1 MKNSKR
7 ILGDVLSN
15 WLRYLVAAV
24 VSFMLVPRM
33 TGAFGAERYGLWTL
47 ASSLLGFLLIL
58 DGGFGTGVVKW
69 TAEARKPEDMQRR
82 DELLST
88 ALLVHYLAAAVGCA
102 LLFILAA
109 VYGRLFSIPGDL
121 VSAGR
126 VVFLLLGFRAVVVGI
141 PGGFFRGLVFG
152 SGKLLYV
159 NAIQIASS
167 LVYGFLCF
175 RFLDSGISL
184 SGLAAI
190 GLGTTLAE
198 NIAYVLLSRIIA
210 PEIRISLKKASRARF
225 REAFSFSGASFAVQI
240 SGVILMQSDVVLLKL
255 FAPLAAVAKYGVA
268 QRAAEYAFML
278 VKQVVNALTPP
289 IARLDTEAEPEKA
302 RFFLIN
308 ASKYSGGFAAI
319 FAVAMII
326 LGAPALSAWAGPE
339 YGDAAPILA
348 ILMVSFV
355 IIAVQMPC
363 AAVLSLK
370 GDHVYAAKAMV
381 ASTLLNIA
389 ASVVLVIALGPGGL
403 LGPDSPYGPL
413 GVALGTLIAASSVD
427 GFAIPL
433 RSFRRYGIRK
443 MNLLSRV
450 WFPILVPSLVE
461 GLVIA
466 LIAGI
471 FHPETLGSVFLAG
484 FAGALGFI
492 VAFWIFSLDSS
503 ERDLFTV
510 FLRKKGRKS

>member
-7 ILGDVLSN
+7 ILGDVLTN

-33 TGAFGAERYGLWTL
+33 SAAYGVDRYGLWTL

-88 ALLVHYLAAAVGCA
+88 ALLVHYVAAGVGCA
-102 LLFILAA
+102 LLFGLAA
-109 VYGRLFSIPGDL
+109 VYGRLFSLPSDM
-121 VSAGR
+121 VSQGR
-126 VVFLLLGFRAVVVGI
+126 IVFLLLGFRAVVVGI

-152 SGKLLYV
+152 VGRLFYV
-159 NAIQIASS
+159 NMIQIASS

-184 SGLAAI
+184 SGLAVI
-190 GLGTTLAE
+190 GLATSLAE
-198 NIAYVLLSRIIA
+198 NLAYVVVARITA
-210 PEIRISLKKASRARF
+210 PDIRISLRKASKSRF

-240 SGVILMQSDVVLLKL
+240 AGVILMQSDVVLLKL

-268 QRAAEYAFML
+268 QRAAEYAFVL

-289 IARLDTEAEPEKA
+289 IARLDMAAEPEKA

-308 ASKYSGGFAAI
+308 APKYAGGFAAI
-319 FAVAMII
+319 FAVAMTI
-326 LGAPALSAWAGPE
+326 LGVPALSAWAGPE
-339 YGDAAPILA
+339 YGDAAPILG
-348 ILMVSFV
+348 ILMASFV
-355 IIAVQMPC
+355 VIAVQMPC

-370 GDHVYAAKAMV
+370 GDHVYAARAMV
-381 ASTLLNIA
+381 ASTVLNIL
-389 ASVVLVIALGPGGL
+389 ASVALVTVL
-403 LGPDSPYGPL
+403 GPL
-413 GVALGTLIAASSVD
+413 GVALGTLIAATSVD

-433 RSFRRYGIRK
+433 RSYRRYNIRK
-443 MNLLSRV
+443 GTLLTHV
-450 WFPILVPSLVE
+450 WIPILIPALVE
-461 GLVIA
+461 GAVIFF
-466 LIAGI
+466 IAQR
-471 FHPETLGSVFLAG
+471 FRPETLGSVFLAG
-484 FAGALGFI
+484 LAGAVCYI
-492 VAFWIFSLDSS
+492 VAFWFFSLDPS
-503 ERDLFTV
+503 EHDLFTV